1 MIYDD
6 SYKIQQSFEENIKWI
21 KQLKQGF
28 KDNLLQA
35 FFQPIVDTQTQ
46 EIIKYEALIRYIS
59 PEGVEFGPYSFYK
72 LLKKQKCIQTL
83 YKLF

>member
-1 MIYDD
+1 MIYDE
-6 SYKIQQSFEENIKWI
+6 SYKIPVIFEENINWI

-46 EIIKYEALIRYIS
+46 EVVKI
-59 PEGVEFGPYSFYK
+59 
-72 LLKKQKCIQTL
+72 
-83 YKLF
+83 